1 MEDLQSEYDFLN
13 YSKDN
18 YIKTNIT
25 RDESIQFSDKIIK
38 INKFGR
44 KQERNIIITDKAIY
58 NIKKTSLKRRI
69 EIKSVKGITL
79 SKPTDEFVIHG
90 EDEEY
95 DYHYISAKKKINYNI
110 LYQL

>member
-38 INKFGR
+38 INKYGR

-58 NIKKTSLKRRI
+58 NIKK
-69 EIKSVKGITL
+69 
-79 SKPTDEFVIHG
+79 H
-90 EDEEY
+90 
-95 DYHYISAKKKINYNI
+95 H
-110 LYQL
+110 